1 MNPNEKGRGKL
12 LYIRKDMEYKK
23 INDDSGFE
31 ELQVFNLILTEGE
44 VVIASTYW
52 SPSSTHEN
60 NSNLNNFSRKIGSS
74 RSRYIVLGDMN
85 FRDVDRKYVSTNH
98 DENSKEHHFIEAV
111 KDSYLDQHVDR
122 PTRVT
127 KHNEPSLL
135 DLLLTDKTLEPSS
148 IEYISPLGK
157 GDYTLLQ
164 AKFNLWTTRRSKERL
179 NYNTGSYDELRS
191 DFKNNLIY
199 EDLLTLDQNWNK
211 FKNTLDSAT
220 KKFIP
225 KMKIRIKQ
233 HKLPMSSE
241 VRDVLRD
248 KHKTCKDFKKEK
260 SQRN

>member
-1 MNPNEKGRGKL
+1 M
-12 LYIRKDMEYKK
+12 
-23 INDDSGFE
+23 
-31 ELQVFNLILTEGE
+31 
-44 VVIASTYW
+44 
-52 SPSSTHEN
+52 
-60 NSNLNNFSRKIGSS
+60 
-74 RSRYIVLGDMN
+74 
-85 FRDVDRKYVSTNH
+85 STNH

-148 IEYISPLGK
+148 IEYISSLGK
-157 GDYTLLQ
+157 GDHTLLQ

-179 NYNTGSYDELRS
+179 SYNKGSYRS
-191 DFKNNLIY
+191 DLKNNLIY

-211 FKNTLDSAT
+211 FKSTLDSAT

-241 VRDVLRD
+241 VRDILRD
-248 KHKTCKDFKKEK
+248 EHKTWKDFKKEK
-260 SQRN
+260 SQRNYENYTSARNKVRKLTRQCVRKHEEDVSKSIKHQPKKFWNYVNKKIKTTETIPALKIGQTSGP